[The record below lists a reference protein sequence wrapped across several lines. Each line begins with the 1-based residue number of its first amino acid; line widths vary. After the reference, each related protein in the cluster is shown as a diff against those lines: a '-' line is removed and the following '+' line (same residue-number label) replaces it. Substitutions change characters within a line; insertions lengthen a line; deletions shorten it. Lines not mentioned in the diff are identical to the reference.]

1 MDASEPLKAI
11 RLRSCVHGLPAA
23 MPTDA
28 HDILS
33 CRRTRCP
40 HRVLSS
46 PFLSSKGSQEIVVLS
61 GSSSR

>member
-1 MDASEPLKAI
+1 MDASEPLRAI
-11 RLRSCVHGLPAA
+11 RLRSCVHDLPAA

-33 CRRTRCP
+33 YRWTRCP
-40 HRVLSS
+40 HRVLSP
-46 PFLSSKGSQEIVVLS
+46 PFLTPEGSQESVVLS